1 MQHGAPVL
9 VPPPRSGGRIVTD
22 CALPSVWHGVLDGC
36 GVLVWP
42 LLPGACVQLP
52 VPLPLPACC
61 GTTHILLVTLVISYF
76 GDFGVSFVY
85 GGGALHK
92 AGWTPSFRPKRA
104 PTCAFVTFVLNSTLG
119 TLVTLVTLVSHSY
132 LR

>member
-76 GDFGVSFVY
+76 GDFGVSFVSTVAGRY
-85 GGGALHK
+85 TRRGGPRLSVRSE
-92 AGWTPSFRPKRA
+92 PLL
-104 PTCAFVTFVLNSTLG
+104 VLL
-119 TLVTLVTLVSHSY
+119 
-132 LR
+132 